1 MRISAHPCSTR
12 LFVSATFGISGF
24 EWFAYDAE
32 RQVIQPLGGEDRVGT
47 YMPMGEQKE
56 RRTNGYRAG
65 EALAR
70 ELNAAQ
76 QMTLQDIESFGWELK
91 FVRRPVS
98 VLAVP
103 VVFGPDGKT
112 VGILDQNGRLNTD
125 VKVTVRD

>member
-1 MRISAHPCSTR
+1 
-12 LFVSATFGISGF
+12 
-24 EWFAYDAE
+24 
-32 RQVIQPLGGEDRVGT
+32 
-47 YMPMGEQKE
+47 MPMGEQKE

-125 VKVTVRD
+125 VKLTVRE